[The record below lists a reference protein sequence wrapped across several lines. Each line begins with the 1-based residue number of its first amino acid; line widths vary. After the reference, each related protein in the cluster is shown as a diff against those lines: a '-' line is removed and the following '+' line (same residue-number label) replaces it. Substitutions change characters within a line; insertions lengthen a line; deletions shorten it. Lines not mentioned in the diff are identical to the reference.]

1 MFILAVPT
9 PKASQPLDLHQ
20 SLKASPVH
28 TQYWEMYISA
38 IYVQCLPRST
48 AIVHIFSSKAMH
60 MCVCFCLSLVCTG
73 ASTIV
78 YVPRVQYWRSR
89 SRACWIGWEGQ
100 CKSFA
105 VAALRERLI
114 LLSPSLCA
122 REPFCVGK
130 RKRRKRHYSK
140 DREVARQTKEAFQRT
155 FSFSL
160 SQKRERKQG
169 QRGERS
175 EVRALGKTD

>member
-122 REPFCVGK
+122 RELFCVGK
-130 RKRRKRHYSK
+130 RKRRKRHSK
-140 DREVARQTKEAFQRT
+140 DGEVARQTKEAFQRT
-155 FSFSL
+155 FPSL
-160 SQKRERKQG
+160 YHRKRGKAGLEGGAVRSQSI
-169 QRGERS
+169 RG
-175 EVRALGKTD
+175 K